1 MKKFILVGVAGIL
14 TLGVLCNSRH
24 GILHFRLRFVS
35 HTVESITPSPGY
47 WGLSEG
53 SAGKI
58 TTIVRYQGNDQE
70 EIGSNLTGSTPPS
83 GMIAHQLQKKNA

>member
-1 MKKFILVGVAGIL
+1 MKKFILVGVAGIP
-14 TLGVLCNSRH
+14 TLGVMCNFRH

-35 HTVESITPSPGY
+35 HTVESITLSPVY

-58 TTIVRYQGNDQE
+58 TTIVRYQGNDKE
-70 EIGSNLTGSTPPS
+70 EVGSNLMWSTPPS